1 MVTEPVRRIVWNDM
15 LDVSR
20 VARYAETMGTRY
32 RARHLVIR
40 IILFVAASGSIA
52 TVVTTLPDFWRAVC
66 GIAIAV
72 VVVADYMLD
81 YATKIAALDS
91 VKRECQALESDWREL
106 WLDVDA
112 PDSADVVIR
121 RRNTEFIRRFERV
134 TVPMDTQVPV
144 NQKVNVQSAE
154 SAYEVAGNQY
164 VSS

>member
-1 MVTEPVRRIVWNDM
+1 MVTEPVRAIVWNDM

-20 VARYAETMGTRY
+20 VTRYAETMSTRY
-32 RARHLVIR
+32 RARHVAIR
-40 IILFVAASGSIA
+40 IILFVAASGSVA
-52 TVVTTLPDFWRAVC
+52 TVVTTLPDLWRAVF
-66 GIAIAV
+66 GIAVGV

-106 WLDVDA
+106 WLDVDV
-112 PDSADVVIR
+112 PVADDADIR
-121 RRNTEFIRRFERV
+121 SRNMQLIRRFERV

-144 NQKVNVQSAE
+144 NQEVNVRSAE
-154 SAYEVAGNQY
+154 SAYQVAGNQY

>member
-1 MVTEPVRRIVWNDM
+1 MVTEPVRRIVWIDM

-20 VARYAETMGTRY
+20 VTRYAEAMGTKY
-32 RARHLVIR
+32 RRRHLVSR
-40 IILFVAASGSIA
+40 IILFVAASGSVA
-52 TVVTTLPDFWRAVC
+52 TVVTTLPDVWRAVC

-72 VVVADYMLD
+72 VVVAEYMLD

-112 PDSADVVIR
+112 PDSADAVIR
-121 RRNTEFIRRFERV
+121 RRNTELVRRFERV

-154 SAYEVAGNQY
+154 SAYKVAGNQY